1 MGVRKGNATTRE
13 LPAGAGRWA
22 RRALERT
29 GATGRDNRGPD
40 ATQPRV
46 TVRPKPPVLLGATS
60 AMTRWPRTGIVSDN
74 PRPKRP
80 RRLQGSRR
88 GTPRTTSGRIFQP
101 TPVTPPSRGSL
112 PSLDPTLQCSLG
124 FPQLRL
130 AASLRA
136 SLAPTLRCSLE
147 VRWALV
153 SELGTGC
160 ASAHTRSRRIRE
172 IQGLSPPFW
181 RSSPRAAVAVPS
193 SSPC

>member
-1 MGVRKGNATTRE
+1 MGIRHRRPPRGD
-13 LPAGAGRWA
+13 
-22 RRALERT
+22 RALAKSDLSP
-29 GATGRDNRGPD
+29 G

-60 AMTRWPRTGIVSDN
+60 AVNRWALAEIVSDN
-74 PRPKRP
+74 PHPHRT

-88 GTPRTTSGRIFQP
+88 DTPRITSGRIFLP
-101 TPVTPPSRGSL
+101 TPVTLPLRGSL
-112 PSLDPTLQCSLG
+112 PSLDPALQRSLG
-124 FPQLRL
+124 FPLFRL

-153 SELGTGC
+153 SELGTDC

-172 IQGLSPPFW
+172 IQGLSPPFCG
-181 RSSPRAAVAVPS
+181 SSPTPATAVPN

>member
-1 MGVRKGNATTRE
+1 MGTTR
-13 LPAGAGRWA
+13 R
-22 RRALERT
+22 RT
-29 GATGRDNRGPD
+29 GGECEKRPELHLPPD

-60 AMTRWPRTGIVSDN
+60 AVNRWALAKIVSDN
-74 PRPKRP
+74 LHPHRT

-88 GTPRTTSGRIFQP
+88 DTPRTTSGRIFLP
-101 TPVTPPSRGSL
+101 TPVTLPLRGSL
-112 PSLDPTLQCSLG
+112 PSLDPALQRSLG
-124 FPQLRL
+124 FPPFRL

-153 SELGTGC
+153 SELGTDC

-172 IQGLSPPFW
+172 IQGLSPPFCG
-181 RSSPRAAVAVPS
+181 SSPTPAAAVPN